1 MCLSIELQVHTRRYT
16 EEASDS
22 MTAWARTV
30 NKEIRRE
37 KLNGSKGERK
47 GGRVNMEEGRGG
59 DRSCIM
65 KLLN

>member
-1 MCLSIELQVHTRRYT
+1 MLVYELQVHTHRYT

-22 MTAWARTV
+22 MTAWARSV
-30 NKEIRRE
+30 NEEIRRE

-47 GGRVNMEEGRGG
+47 GGRVSMEERRGG